1 MSVSSTRFACLD
13 ASLTRPYDCRFV
25 VDSADMSSLE
35 SAKTELLSL
44 LERPELAGIPTLI
57 LCNKSDLPDA
67 LKVEQMIE
75 RLWVSVLEETCVSD
89 ADCA

>member
-1 MSVSSTRFACLD
+1 MRYCEWLHLDVSD
-13 ASLTRPYDCRFV
+13 AFHKYVETSLRPCSFV

-75 RLWVSVLEETCVSD
+75 RL
-89 ADCA
+89 

>member
-1 MSVSSTRFACLD
+1 MQYCACPNPQHNR
-13 ASLTRPYDCRFV
+13 TRPRPQSSNASIRLCSFV
-25 VDSADMSSLE
+25 VDSADMASLE

-75 RLWVSVLEETCVSD
+75 RL
-89 ADCA
+89 